1 MIYYLKLDFV
11 VTSIS
16 IGLGAIASVVFRQ
29 IRNQRIAKMYNKK
42 KSTKQA
48 YSFDTSKNSTD
59 LEMMKNELDS
69 LQVERSIIA
78 GSARR
83 VDETFK
89 EGKLSQLEFDRLM
102 LKYGDDLRKC
112 DEEIEHARSVVDLY
126 DLSAIKNN
134 LVSIIEDKIKVID
147 TRLTEL
153 SNRNF
158 ILTTTAKRTRPD
170 IIKEDFA
177 NSSLRQENLDYSL
190 RTEAEKIKNLEM
202 EINQALEKLDS
213 FESTKSGPGLQLK
226 PGAELDAESKLKS
239 KIAIELGKEEILKN
253 SLGSSD
259 KQDVATKRD
268 PLRNFAP
275 SK

>member
-1 MIYYLKLDFV
+1 MDFV
-11 VTSIS
+11 VSSFS
-16 IGLGAIASVVFRQ
+16 IGFGVVASVLFRQ
-29 IRNQRIAKMYNKK
+29 IRKQRIAKMYNKM
-42 KSTKQA
+42 KSPKQA

-78 GSARR
+78 SSARR
-83 VDETFK
+83 VDETFR

-102 LKYGDDLRKC
+102 LKYGEDLRKC

-153 SNRNF
+153 SKRNF
-158 ILTTTAKRTRPD
+158 KLTTTPKRMRPD

-177 NSSLRQENLDYSL
+177 NSSLRQENLDYTL
-190 RTEAEKIKNLEM
+190 RTEAEKINNLEM
-202 EINQALEKLDS
+202 EINQALEKLDN
-213 FESTKSGPGLQLK
+213 FESKSGPALQSKL
-226 PGAELDAESKLKS
+226 GAELESESKLKS
-239 KIAIELGKEEILKN
+239 KIALELGKEEILKN

-259 KQDVATKRD
+259 KQSVATKRD

-275 SK
+275 SKLV

>member
-1 MIYYLKLDFV
+1 MDFV
-11 VTSIS
+11 VASFS

-29 IRNQRIAKMYNKK
+29 IRTQRIAKMHNKK

-48 YSFDTSKNSTD
+48 YSFDTSKNSND

-83 VDETFK
+83 VDETFRQ
-89 EGKLSQLEFDRLM
+89 GKLSQLEFDRLM
-102 LKYGDDLRKC
+102 LKYDEDLRKC

-134 LVSIIEDKIKVID
+134 LVSIVENKIKVID

-153 SNRNF
+153 SKRNF
-158 ILTTTAKRTRPD
+158 KLTTTPKQARSDT
-170 IIKEDFA
+170 IKEDFTK
-177 NSSLRQENLDYSL
+177 SSLRQENLDYSL

-202 EINQALEKLDS
+202 EITEALEKLDS
-213 FESTKSGPGLQLK
+213 FESTKSGPDLQSK
-226 PGAELDAESKLKS
+226 PAAELEAESKIKS
-239 KIAIELGKEEILKN
+239 KIALGSEKEEILKN
-253 SLGSSD
+253 SLVSSG
-259 KQDVATKRD
+259 KQNATTKRD
-268 PLRNFAP
+268 PLRNFTP
-275 SK
+275 ST